1 MKTRINLYPEHLKPK
16 TQLLNL
22 SFVMIVWLVIGLN
35 AVFFYYDYNTQYKQ
49 TMATVNKLQVS
60 LNNLENQREKFEFE
74 VSERKQSPRLLREV
88 IDLKE
93 QLKIKRRLQTSLLK
107 QENFKLNGFSQ
118 LMSDLARHHHDD
130 MWLTEINVYGEVTRF
145 VGVTL
150 QSAAVPEWLDNLSS
164 SEFFSGQTF
173 SQTKLY
179 RDTDGQLNFILSSK
193 PNQKDTGR
201 RAQ

>member
-1 MKTRINLYPEHLKPK
+1 MKTRINLYLEHLKPK

-35 AVFFYYDYNTQYKQ
+35 GLFFYYDYNAQYKE
-49 TMATVNKLQVS
+49 TMTAVSKLGVS
-60 LNNLENQREKFEFE
+60 LNGLENQRDKLESE
-74 VSERKQSPRLLREV
+74 VSELKQSPRLLREV
-88 IDLKE
+88 TDIQE

-118 LMSDLARHHHDD
+118 LMSDLAQHHHSDI
-130 MWLTEINVYGEVTRF
+130 WLTEINVYGDVTRF

-150 QSAAVPEWLDNLSS
+150 QTAAVPEWLANLSS
-164 SEFFSGQTF
+164 SDFFSGQTF

-193 PNQKDTGR
+193 PNQKNSGSR
-201 RAQ
+201 FQ